1 MQVVILAAGK
11 GTRMGELTKDVPKPL
26 LKIGQY
32 NLIEQKIKSLPDQ
45 VDEVILVIGYL
56 GDVIKEYFGDSH
68 MGKKISYVW
77 QPEKQGT
84 GHALFA
90 AQDLIAG
97 KFLVM
102 MGDDLYDSSDIVD
115 CLTDEWSMLV
125 AKRSGEYSGGLIIAD
140 IEGNLQ
146 EIKEGKHQGENL
158 RICTGLFVLQPSI
171 FEYPL
176 VKLEGKEEW
185 GMPQTIAQAT
195 DKGIKIREA
204 RNWWQINSPEELERA
219 KEDFE

>member
-26 LKIGQY
+26 LKIGDY
-32 NLIEQKIKSLPDQ
+32 NLIEHKLNSLPDE
-45 VDEVILVIGYL
+45 VEEVILVIGYL
-56 GDVIKEYFGDSH
+56 GEAIKNYFGDSY
-68 MGKKISYVW
+68 MGRKISYVW

-84 GHALFA
+84 GQALFA

-97 KFLVM
+97 KFMVM
-102 MGDDLYDSSDIVD
+102 MGDDLYNSNDIAD

-125 AKRSGEYSGGLIIAD
+125 ARRSGTYSGGLIISNAQGHL
-140 IEGNLQ
+140 ES
-146 EIKEGKHQGENL
+146 IKEGTHQGDNL
-158 RICTGLFVLQPSI
+158 NICTGLFVLQPSI

-176 VKLEGKEEW
+176 VKLDGREEW
-185 GMPQTIAQAT
+185 GMPQTIAQAA
-195 DKGIKIREA
+195 DRGIKIREA
-204 RNWWQINSPEELERA
+204 RDWKQINSPEELERA